1 MTSRMSGCVDH
12 TQSPAGLSRTLQQF
26 VLRKKP
32 VHLDESLKIA
42 RRDGVRDDIYAQ
54 LPLQMIRPADVI
66 GVQMREPN
74 LSDIS
79 LFENPIESGLLFFV
93 TRRGINNNHFVAAN
107 HIT

>member
-1 MTSRMSGCVDH
+1 
-12 TQSPAGLSRTLQQF
+12 
-26 VLRKKP
+26 
-32 VHLDESLKIA
+32 
-42 RRDGVRDDIYAQ
+42 
-54 LPLQMIRPADVI
+54 MIRPADVI

-107 HIT
+107 HITIRMSRRRQRRRTQRNQDDTRTHFDFRYGLSMSPWNGLHSLFDVFETRG